1 MAPQRALKTDEEIAG
16 VPLGQ
21 PILIELPGS
30 AIEEDEGNGG
40 IVSEKPAG
48 KVRTEEPLDGA
59 KVLQEQ
65 LEAAQRATDAAN
77 ARADKEARDG
87 AEARRLAAEAEKRS
101 TALEGDVITGGL
113 AAAQREVAAAE
124 SELER
129 AGEAGDFKA
138 MAKAQSRIGRASAQ
152 VLHYE
157 AGAAEIAERPKSEA
171 RQEQVLQQP
180 RSWEDNVRSN
190 AGLLRSE
197 QDWMIKNKSSFDDP
211 DFGKKLDFAYAGA
224 QKANVVR
231 GSQAYF
237 DYIERATGLVA
248 DDRGNDRD
256 NNQGGGFVS
265 APVSRQ
271 ERGGDGRP
279 QPNRITLSPEQRELA
294 KSIGVSEIEYA
305 KQVQNFETAKK
316 ADPEKYSNR

>member
-1 MAPQRALKTDEEIAG
+1 MAPLRALKTDEEIAG

-21 PILIELPGS
+21 AIVIELPGA
-30 AIEEDEGNGG
+30 AIDEDEDNGG
-40 IVSEKPAG
+40 IVAEKPGG
-48 KVRTEEPLDGA
+48 KSKQEEPLDGA

-65 LEAAQRATDAAN
+65 LEAAQRATEIERL
-77 ARADKEARDG
+77 RADKEALAAAD
-87 AEARRLAAEAEKRS
+87 ARRLVAEAEKRS

-113 AAAQREVAAAE
+113 AAAQNELAAAE

-152 VLHYE
+152 VVHYE
-157 AGAAEIAERPKSEA
+157 AGAAEIAERPKPEA

-180 RSWEDNVRSN
+180 RSFEEGVWSN

-197 QDWMIKNKSSFDDP
+197 QDWMIKNKASFDDP

-224 QKANVVR
+224 QKSGVVR

-248 DDRGNDRD
+248 GNSASIDNDGSRD
-256 NNQGGGFVS
+256 VQ

-271 ERGGDGRP
+271 ERNADGREQIP
-279 QPNRITLSPEQRELA
+279 TKFNYDPETRAFIRSLGITER
-294 KSIGVSEIEYA
+294 EYA
-305 KQVQNFETAKK
+305 LQQQALAVARK